1 MGADVTVP
9 EGGKGAYPFEIRV
22 GGETPTATISPGM
35 RSLREAPV
43 PGSATPIER
52 IQYAL
57 RYNEPQKTIDAME
70 YIRGRYPGQEAI
82 WERYATDIQQLE
94 PMKTGR
100 GQELKPQPETIDLR
114 PVIDLRP
121 HMESAG
127 PSPSIQTKMEIDL
140 TNAPLKF
147 ENPTRYVD
155 RYATPAERNM
165 VFEQYG
171 FTPAEIDYAKM
182 GKASLNDVLEWRQSE
197 RFATTTEREMIFQ
210 QYEFTPAEIEF
221 AKLNKASLNDV
232 LARRESMAQPM
243 QPMEPMRAMEPMR
256 GTYGT
261 QEPARIFETTSREDY
276 LLGYSREN
284 YLQGYSREFEIS
296 GTVPDTIGKTIPSED
311 YARTFKT
318 SDINPPDTIGKT
330 DTINDYARK
339 FGTIGIAAVATIPAT
354 TSAQDFARTFGT
366 VTGPSQSS
374 IESPFEA
381 TGGKQITTPDQT
393 GGGGGGG
400 HWVRG
405 WETPTPPP
413 PPPPFLPLGGSVG
426 GQGGGGGKKRGSR
439 KYLEYFPVGL
449 DISTFG
455 VQRGANPFTSGLGRL
470 KYLPRDVGVVS
481 TPGVARERSSRLL
494 ERKIVA
500 MKAIPVKGKKG
511 KNIFMQ

>member
-1 MGADVTVP
+1 
-9 EGGKGAYPFEIRV
+9 
-22 GGETPTATISPGM
+22 
-35 RSLREAPV
+35 
-43 PGSATPIER
+43 
-52 IQYAL
+52 
-57 RYNEPQKTIDAME
+57 
-70 YIRGRYPGQEAI
+70 
-82 WERYATDIQQLE
+82 
-94 PMKTGR
+94 
-100 GQELKPQPETIDLR
+100 
-114 PVIDLRP
+114 
-121 HMESAG
+121 
-127 PSPSIQTKMEIDL
+127 
-140 TNAPLKF
+140 
-147 ENPTRYVD
+147 
-155 RYATPAERNM
+155 M

-171 FTPAEIDYAKM
+171 FTPAEIDYARM

-232 LARRESMAQPM
+232 LARRESMA
-243 QPMEPMRAMEPMR
+243 EPMRAMEPMR

-261 QEPARIFETTSREDY
+261 HEPARVFETASREDY

-296 GTVPDTIGKTIPSED
+296 GTIPDTIGRTTPSED
-311 YARTFKT
+311 YARTFRM
-318 SDINPPDTIGKT
+318 SDISVPDTVGKT
-330 DTINDYARK
+330 DTMNDYARK
-339 FGTIGIAAVATIPAT
+339 FGTVGAVAAAT
-354 TSAQDFARTFGT
+354 VVGTASAQDFARTFGT
-366 VTGPSQSS
+366 VTGPSQSP

-405 WETPTPPP
+405 WETPTPP
-413 PPPPFLPLGGSVG
+413 FLPLGGSIG
-426 GQGGGGGKKRGSR
+426 GQGPGLGGKKRGSR

-455 VQRGANPFTSGLGRL
+455 VQRGANPFTSHIGRL

-494 ERKIVA
+494 ERKMVA
-500 MKAIPVKGKKG
+500 MKAIPAKGKKG